1 MKSALV
7 YLLMTRL
14 KAQLKELVRKPARI
28 VYLVLVVA
36 LFAVA
41 LLGGGGHAAAAGC
54 TIEAPWAEARDRI
67 LGAIA
72 HHAPDFTA

>member
-41 LLGGGGHAAAAGC
+41 LLGGGGTG
-54 TIEAPWAEARDRI
+54 ARRATR
-67 LGAIA
+67 GSFRRW
-72 HHAPDFTA
+72 PGRSTG

>member
-36 LFAVA
+36 LF
-41 LLGGGGHAAAAGC
+41 LSLIH
-54 TIEAPWAEARDRI
+54 I
-67 LGAIA
+67 
-72 HHAPDFTA
+72 